1 MQKSFA
7 LLATTFCKSRMC
19 RRGWLPVNR
28 VLGGAMAAALSLGLA
43 GEAAAVQLAFT
54 GSLALE
60 FTFPAGV
67 MHGGGT
73 FAPESITGEGTAV
86 GNGLGGPGHL
96 TQLSIG
102 GDAFSGVRVLDV
114 TDPAAF
120 PISGLQVTAANEAG
134 AFSGSGNAGFGGIMP
149 LNGVAK
155 VCLYG
160 TCAAAAGNISIP
172 LSVVGIGGS
181 AFFKGF
187 PNLTVKG
194 APWTTGTA
202 AVGTVTV
209 MGSAGPTS
217 ATASRS
223 GVVKLVT
230 PIFISVNVNNWEVS
244 PGFAFLTLAFTPEP
258 DLALAGVIAAGAVSL
273 VALGRRRQQERRTH
287 MK

>member
-1 MQKSFA
+1 MTGYVSTAYGGFNVSEFA
-7 LLATTFCKSRMC
+7 SASIAGQGTVLANDS
-19 RRGWLPVNR
+19 
-28 VLGGAMAAALSLGLA
+28 GA
-43 GEAAAVQLAFT
+43 
-54 GSLALE
+54 
-60 FTFPAGV
+60 
-67 MHGGGT
+67 
-73 FAPESITGEGTAV
+73 
-86 GNGLGGPGHL
+86 PGHL
-96 TQLSIG
+96 TQLRIEG
-102 GDAFSGVRVLDV
+102 GAFSGVTVIPV
-114 TDPAAF
+114 TDPIALPFA
-120 PISGLQVTAANEAG
+120 GLQVTLANSAG
-134 AFSGSGNAGFGGIMP
+134 VFSGSGNAGFGGVMP